1 MSPTFLAG
9 TGFGSDL
16 FSKVRRAVMPGS
28 APVIGRGSPGD
39 RSLYQA
45 VSLLLDYPTEE
56 LLERLPLVREMVA
69 ERGEPAR
76 PLISLVEYLES
87 TPLGEAQE
95 DYVETFDLRRRC
107 CLYLTYFR
115 YGDTRKRGMAL
126 VDFVQAYK
134 EAGADL
140 DAAELPD
147 HLGVLLEFGAQHDL
161 DACRALLVQHRP
173 GLELLRISLA
183 DRSSP
188 WVGALEAVC
197 NTLPPIGGDDRDAVR
212 RLVAQGPPDEEVGL
226 EAFTSSSYL
235 ESGARP

>member
-9 TGFGSDL
+9 TGFGTDL

-28 APVIGRGSPGD
+28 EPVVGRGSPLD
-39 RSLYQA
+39 RPLYQA
-45 VSLLLDYPTEE
+45 ASLLLDYPTEA
-56 LLERLPLVREMVA
+56 LLERLPLVRDLVD
-69 ERGEPAR
+69 ERGDVAR
-76 PLISLVEYLES
+76 PLLDLLDFLES
-87 TPLGEAQE
+87 TPLARAQE

-134 EAGADL
+134 AAGADL
-140 DAAELPD
+140 DTAELPD

-161 DACRALLVQHRP
+161 DACRALLVQNRP
-173 GLELLRISLA
+173 GLELLRISLS

-188 WVGALEAVC
+188 WAGALEAVC
-197 NTLPPIGGDDRDAVR
+197 GTLPPIDGDDREAVQ
-212 RLVAQGPPDEEVGL
+212 RLIAQGPPDEEVGL